1 MTTGD
6 PICKIHGM
14 GLCAC
19 ILNPG
24 TITTS
29 GMGTVTICEN
39 FGRGT
44 CGCDQCKMQTKG
56 GVFRC
61 EDGTEIDVMTKTP
74 IVVEPSKDRGGWI
87 QTYSGKAFFP
97 FDPRVEDIDINDI
110 LHALSNQCRFAGH
123 CTQFYSVA
131 QHCVLVSQMCDPK
144 DALYGLLH
152 DATEAYLV
160 DIPSPLKKSPAFAP
174 YRETEKRLMET
185 ICQAFGLESDEPPSV
200 KLADRRMLATEARDL
215 TMTEGRGWAT
225 EAAPFDF
232 HIQPWTPE
240 YARAKFISRLHELT
254 MKVKR

>member
-1 MTTGD
+1 MTCGD
-6 PICKIHGM
+6 PYCKTE
-14 GLCAC
+14 GLGLFAC
-19 ILNPG
+19 MLHPG
-24 TITTS
+24 SITTS
-29 GMGTVTICEN
+29 G
-39 FGRGT
+39 
-44 CGCDQCKMQTKG
+44 G
-56 GVFRC
+56 GFRC
-61 EDGTEIDVMTKTP
+61 DETKSDDVF
-74 IVVEPSKDRGGWI
+74 IADVELAVKNIAKKDRGGWI

-110 LHALSNQCRFAGH
+110 LHALSHQCRFAGH
-123 CTQFYSVA
+123 CTKFYSVA

-160 DIPSPLKKSPAFAP
+160 DIPSPLKKSPTFAP

-185 ICQAFGLESDEPPSV
+185 ICKAFGLESDEPPSV

-254 MKVKR
+254 MKAK